1 MPITAH
7 QKELLSHH
15 QANYTTGLTTS
26 EASQR
31 RHYLNKVQKPI
42 NCPSWV
48 CCLLPCINHIP
59 SMKQFRYVQPD
70 DAEVLRDN
78 GRWIRYDASS
88 LVVGDIVRL
97 VEGDVVPA
105 DCVVISL
112 GMEHVD
118 ETIVVDEES
127 GGAGADGAGAGADG
141 AGAGAGGVDVSNN
154 NESMMDELTVDS
166 HYITGESKP
175 RHISYNSNQTI
186 QSTLLYYGS
195 RVLEGACIG
204 LVVNCGEN
212 TVLAKL
218 IREKRWP
225 PKGDLSKEVENM
237 FGKISNENYND
248 DYDSSGIALVQR
260 Y

>member
-1 MPITAH
+1 
-7 QKELLSHH
+7 
-15 QANYTTGLTTS
+15 
-26 EASQR
+26 
-31 RHYLNKVQKPI
+31 
-42 NCPSWV
+42 
-48 CCLLPCINHIP
+48 
-59 SMKQFRYVQPD
+59 MKQFRYVQPD
-70 DAEVLRDN
+70 DAEVLRDK
-78 GRWIRYDASS
+78 GRWVRYDASS

-105 DCVVISL
+105 DCIVISL

-127 GGAGADGAGAGADG
+127 GGAAVGGT
-141 AGAGAGGVDVSNN
+141 GVDVSNN
-154 NESMMDELTVDS
+154 NESLMDELTVDS
-166 HYITGESKP
+166 HYITGETKP
-175 RHISYNSNQTI
+175 RHISYNSNQTV

-195 RVLEGACIG
+195 RVLEGACIV

-225 PKGDLSKEVENM
+225 PKDDLSKEVEDM
-237 FGKISNENYND
+237 LGKISNENYND
-248 DYDSSGIALVQR
+248 DYDSSAGIALVQR

>member
-1 MPITAH
+1 MPITTH

-127 GGAGADGAGAGADG
+127 GAAAV
-141 AGAGAGGVDVSNN
+141 GGDVSNN

-175 RHISYNSNQTI
+175 RHISYNSNQTV

-225 PKGDLSKEVENM
+225 PKDDLSKEVENL
-237 FGKISNENYND
+237 FGTMNSNENYND